1 MKETE
6 KNSKIE
12 ESIDFVTL
20 YYCKGAF
27 DPDRSLRMIRFLPP
41 VPWWRRRGVVA
52 AAIGGALVA
61 SAAVFTYIVPEREDV
76 DKVPTEQM
84 VKPADESAAP
94 VMEVKK
100 IEFADAPLARVV
112 DEIESVYNVRVTN
125 VPVDGNYRLT
135 LSYEG
140 TAEDLVE
147 AINDLL
153 GTGLAVER

>member
-6 KNSKIE
+6 KNSKTE

-27 DPDRSLRMIRFLPP
+27 DADRALRMIRFLPS

-61 SAAVFTYIVPEREDV
+61 SAAVFTYIVPDREEGGNL
-76 DKVPTEQM
+76 PTEQ
-84 VKPADESAAP
+84 VVTPAVETPAAT
-94 VMEVKK
+94 EVKK

-112 DEIESVYNVRVTN
+112 EEIERVYNVKVTN
-125 VPVDGNYRLT
+125 LPAGGDYRLT

-147 AINDLL
+147 TINDLL
-153 GTGLAVER
+153 GTSLAVER

>member
-6 KNSKIE
+6 KNSKTE

-27 DPDRSLRMIRFLPP
+27 DADRALRMIRFLPA

-61 SAAVFTYIVPEREDV
+61 SAAVFTYIVPDREEGGNL
-76 DKVPTEQM
+76 PTEQ
-84 VKPADESAAP
+84 VVTPAVETPAAT
-94 VMEVKK
+94 EVKK

-112 DEIESVYNVRVTN
+112 EEIERVYNVKVTN
-125 VPVDGNYRLT
+125 LPAGGDYRLT

-147 AINDLL
+147 TINDLL
-153 GTGLAVER
+153 GTNLAVER

>member
-6 KNSKIE
+6 KNSKTE

-27 DPDRSLRMIRFLPP
+27 DADRALRMIRFLPA

-61 SAAVFTYIVPEREDV
+61 SAAVFTYIVPDREDG
-76 DKVPTEQM
+76 DRVPTEQ
-84 VKPADESAAP
+84 VDTPAAKTSAP
-94 VMEVKK
+94 VLEIKK
-100 IEFADAPLARVV
+100 IEFADAPLSRVV
-112 DEIESVYNVRVTN
+112 EEIESVYSVKVTN
-125 VPVDGNYRLT
+125 VPVDGDYHLT

-147 AINDLL
+147 TINDLL
-153 GTGLAVER
+153 GTSLAVER

>member
-27 DPDRSLRMIRFLPP
+27 DPDRALRMIRFLPP

-61 SAAVFTYIVPEREDV
+61 SAAVFTYIVPDREDG

-84 VKPADESAAP
+84 DASAAQTPVP
-94 VMEVKK
+94 VMEIKK
-100 IEFADAPLARVV
+100 IEFADAPLSRVV
-112 DEIESVYNVRVTN
+112 EEIETVYNVKITN
-125 VPVDGNYRLT
+125 VPADGDYRLT

-147 AINDLL
+147 TINDLL
-153 GTGLAVER
+153 GISLAVER

>member
-6 KNSKIE
+6 KNSKTE

-27 DPDRSLRMIRFLPP
+27 DADRALRMIRFLPA

-61 SAAVFTYIVPEREDV
+61 SAAVFTYIVPDREEV
-76 DKVPTEQM
+76 GNLPTEQ
-84 VKPADESAAP
+84 VVTPAVETPAAT
-94 VMEVKK
+94 EVKK

-112 DEIESVYNVRVTN
+112 EEIERVYNVKVTN
-125 VPVDGNYRLT
+125 LPAGGDYRLT

-147 AINDLL
+147 TINDLL
-153 GTGLAVER
+153 GTSLAVER

>member
-1 MKETE
+1 MKESE

-12 ESIDFVTL
+12 ESIEFVTM

-27 DPDRSLRMIRFLPP
+27 DPDRSLRMIRFLPA

-61 SAAVFTYIVPEREDV
+61 SAAVFTYIVPDREADERQQ
-76 DKVPTEQM
+76 TEQ
-84 VKPADESAAP
+84 VTTPSTEKTAP
-94 VMEVKK
+94 VAEVKK
-100 IEFADAPLARVV
+100 IEFVDAPLSRVV
-112 DEIESVYNVRVTN
+112 EEIESVYSVKVTN
-125 VPVDGNYRLT
+125 VPVDGDYRLT

-147 AINDLL
+147 TINDLL
-153 GTGLAVER
+153 GTRLAVER

>member
-1 MKETE
+1 M
-6 KNSKIE
+6 
-12 ESIDFVTL
+12 
-20 YYCKGAF
+20 
-27 DPDRSLRMIRFLPP
+27 
-41 VPWWRRRGVVA
+41 A

-61 SAAVFTYIVPEREDV
+61 SAAVFTYIVPEREGV
-76 DKVPTEQM
+76 DKVPTEQVGM
-84 VKPADESAAP
+84 PAAESPAP

-125 VPVDGNYRLT
+125 VPVEGDYRLT